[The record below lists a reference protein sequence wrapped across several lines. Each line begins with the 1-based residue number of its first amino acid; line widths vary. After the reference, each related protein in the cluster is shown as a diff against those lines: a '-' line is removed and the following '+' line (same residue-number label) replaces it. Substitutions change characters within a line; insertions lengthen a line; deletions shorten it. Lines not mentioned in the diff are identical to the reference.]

1 MVKAETLPSYP
12 DQREIQLGEP
22 LSFELVDFKE
32 QRRKKKKKKKLA
44 EEENEI
50 LDIRVRFPRQ

>member
-12 DQREIQLGEP
+12 DQKEIQLGEP
-22 LSFELVDFKE
+22 LSFELADFKE
-32 QRRKKKKKKKLA
+32 QRKKKKKPA

-50 LDIRVRFPRQ
+50 FDIRVRFPRQ